1 VGRRWRR
8 GGRGVT
14 ISAVTPAAA
23 VIEYIKARGGAP
35 RLPAS
40 GGATDPSGWRGVV
53 VGSDVERAPVRAE
66 TIRLLKQ
73 REIPGRALFA
83 VAYHDVDGNDWHGV
97 LEARL
102 RPDGTWRAAGGG
114 LGVGRV
120 TFATLRVGL
129 AGTTGP
135 RGYALGGHVSGPG
148 SDTVAVVELDD
159 GNRDTV
165 DDGIVLFLSDHN
177 AMDGRTARL
186 LAADG
191 TVLAEH
197 RVP

>member
-1 VGRRWRR
+1 M
-8 GGRGVT
+8 T
-14 ISAVTPAAA
+14 AADA
-23 VIEYIKARGGAP
+23 VIEHITARGGAP
-35 RLPAS
+35 RVPAS
-40 GGATDPSGWRGVV
+40 RGVTDPSGWRGFV
-53 VGSDVERAPVRAE
+53 VGPDDERAPVRAE
-66 TIRLLKQ
+66 TIRLLKR

-83 VAYHDVDGNDWHGV
+83 VTYDDVDGNVWHGV
-97 LEARL
+97 QEARL
-102 RPDGTWRAAGGG
+102 GPDGTWRVAGGG

-120 TFATLRVGL
+120 TFETLRVGL

-148 SDTVAVVELDD
+148 SDAVAVVELGD

-165 DDGIVLFLSDHN
+165 DGGIVLFLSDDATH
-177 AMDGRTARL
+177 GHTARL